1 MYTSKKKKRY
11 KVKIPEGY
19 LDISRRLAPNYRKIL
34 FKKVL
39 NAYTHE
45 QMQFAEKILISGLAS
60 ISNKKKYLNKEKEI
74 IEYLQEIG
82 DAGEI
87 IDYCYNN
94 KIKKIKTGN
103 NFINGLYNCFYNSLM
118 QNKNEI
124 DDFINSL

>member
-1 MYTSKKKKRY
+1 M
-11 KVKIPEGY
+11 
-19 LDISRRLAPNYRKIL
+19 DISRRLTPNYRKIL

-39 NAYTHE
+39 NAYTYE
-45 QMQFAEKILISGLAS
+45 QMQFAEKILIFGLAS
-60 ISNKKKYLNKEKEI
+60 ISNKKKYFNNEKEV
-74 IEYLQEIG
+74 IEYLQEID

-94 KIKKIKTGN
+94 KIKTGN